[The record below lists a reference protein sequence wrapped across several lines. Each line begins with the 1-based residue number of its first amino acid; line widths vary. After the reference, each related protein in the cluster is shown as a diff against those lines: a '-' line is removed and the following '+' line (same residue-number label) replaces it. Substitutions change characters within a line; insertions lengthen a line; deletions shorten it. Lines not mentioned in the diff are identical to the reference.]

1 MVDHEVHGSL
11 RVDVLD
17 RDPDRLGRIAH
28 RCQVGHR
35 GNSRKVLHQDPRRP
49 KPDLARVRGRI
60 VRRRQLRKALASLP
74 EEIFRKHPQR
84 ARETGDARQRGCCCR
99 QTVVTV
105 RLAADVERAK
115 RLFGM
120 QRVPSSAGS

>member
-1 MVDHEVHGSL
+1 MAS
-11 RVDVLD
+11 RAMAS
-17 RDPDRLGRIAH
+17 RP
-28 RCQVGHR
+28 R
-35 GNSRKVLHQDPRRP
+35 GLRKVLHQDPRRP

-60 VRRRQLRKALASLP
+60 VRRRQLRKGAGVALP